1 MRVFICFT
9 YCFPG
14 DSIYERSVGFLVK
27 DQLAK
32 AKIAKLKTEKAKK
45 EQEVQGQS
53 KAKIKAGCAMHSTKS
68 VNQCFTFE
76 VISKDPNKLF
86 NSGLVFGIVKSRALG
101 EFGSTC

>member
-1 MRVFICFT
+1 M
-9 YCFPG
+9 
-14 DSIYERSVGFLVK
+14 K

-53 KAKIKAGCAMHSTKS
+53 KAKIKARCAMPMHSTKS
-68 VNQCFTFE
+68 ANQCFTFE

-86 NSGLVFGIVKSRALG
+86 KLWAGFWNSEKSCFG
-101 EFGSTC
+101 